1 MIKERS
7 SVVITGGASG
17 IGKALAFRFGKEGHD
32 IIIGDVE
39 EAALEIAISELRSE
53 AILATGIVVDVSDL
67 DSVRS
72 FRDQI
77 FSEFSPPYILCL
89 NAGVGA
95 GGSIS
100 ESSVLDWEWVL
111 GVNLWGVIYG
121 LNTFLPFM
129 EDNNNGHII
138 ITSSIAGHLSY
149 PNMGVYNASKH
160 AVLSIAETLCYE
172 LQEKGIEVGV
182 SVLCPG
188 LVKTNILDSER
199 NRPEI
204 LTSNVS
210 RNEPDDQDTRKEAVR
225 EIYNL
230 ALDPDSVADLVF
242 KAVESKQFYIFT
254 ENTFQDAIKTR
265 HRDIELVRNP
275 MLGANLVEEHL
286 NDTD

>member
-53 AILATGIVVDVSDL
+53 AISATGIVVDVSDL

-210 RNEPDDQDTRKEAVR
+210 LNEPDDQDTRKEAVR

>member
-7 SVVITGGASG
+7 TVVITGGASG
-17 IGKALAFRFGKEGHD
+17 IGKALAFRFGKEGND
-32 IIIGDVE
+32 IIIGDIE
-39 EAALEIAISELRSE
+39 EAALDIAISELRSE
-53 AILATGIVVDVSDL
+53 GILATGIVVDVSDL

-72 FRDQI
+72 FKEQI
-77 FSEFSPPYILCL
+77 FSAFAPPYILCL

-100 ESSVLDWEWVL
+100 ESDVLDWEWVL

-121 LNTFLPFM
+121 LNAFLPFM
-129 EDNNNGHII
+129 EKNNNGHIV

-172 LQEKGIEVGV
+172 LQEKSTEVGV

-204 LTSNVS
+204 LTGNVS
-210 RNEPDDQDTRKEAVR
+210 LTEPDDHDTRKEAVR

-254 ENTFQDAIKTR
+254 ENTFHDAIKSR
-265 HRDIELVRNP
+265 HRDIELARNP
-275 MLGANLVEEHL
+275 MLRANLVEEHL

>member
-1 MIKERS
+1 MTRDQS

-39 EAALEIAISELRSE
+39 ESALGITTSELRS
-53 AILATGIVVDVSDL
+53 AGILATGIVVDVSDI

-72 FRDQI
+72 FKDQI
-77 FSEFSPPYILCL
+77 FSEFTPPYILCL

-95 GGSIS
+95 GGPIS
-100 ESSVLDWEWVL
+100 ESDILDWEWVL

-121 LNTFLPFM
+121 LNAFLPSM
-129 EDNNNGHII
+129 QEKNNGHIV

-149 PNMGVYNASKH
+149 PNMGIYNASKH

-172 LQEKGIEVGV
+172 MQEKSSDVGV

-188 LVKTNILDSER
+188 LVKTNILDSDR

-204 LTSNVS
+204 LTSNDS
-210 RNEPDDQDTRKEAVR
+210 LNESNDDDGRKEAVR
-225 EIYNL
+225 DIYNL
-230 ALDPDSVADLVF
+230 ALDPESVADLVF
-242 KAVESKQFYIFT
+242 KAVQSKQFYIFT
-254 ENTFQDAIKTR
+254 ENTFQDAIKSR
-265 HRDIELVRNP
+265 HRDIELARNP
-275 MLGANLVEEHL
+275 TLGANLVEEHL
-286 NDTD
+286 NDTH

>member
-1 MIKERS
+1 MTRDQS

-39 EAALEIAISELRSE
+39 ESALGITITELRS
-53 AILATGIVVDVSDL
+53 AGILATGIVVDVSDI

-72 FRDQI
+72 FKDRI
-77 FSEFSPPYILCL
+77 FSEFTPPYILCL

-95 GGSIS
+95 GGPIS
-100 ESSVLDWEWVL
+100 ESDILDWEWVL

-121 LNTFLPFM
+121 LNAFLPSM
-129 EDNNNGHII
+129 QEKNNGHIV

-172 LQEKGIEVGV
+172 MQEKSSDVGV

-188 LVKTNILDSER
+188 LVKTNILDSDR

-204 LTSNVS
+204 LTSNDS
-210 RNEPDDQDTRKEAVR
+210 LNESNDDDGRKEAVR

-230 ALDPDSVADLVF
+230 ALDPESVADLVF
-242 KAVESKQFYIFT
+242 KAVQSNQFYIFT
-254 ENTFQDAIKTR
+254 ENTFQDAIKSR
-265 HRDIELVRNP
+265 HRDIELARNP

>member
-72 FRDQI
+72 FRGQI
-77 FSEFSPPYILCL
+77 FTEFSPPYILCL

-210 RNEPDDQDTRKEAVR
+210 LNEPDDQDTRKEAVR

>member
-1 MIKERS
+1 M
-7 SVVITGGASG
+7 
-17 IGKALAFRFGKEGHD
+17 
-32 IIIGDVE
+32 
-39 EAALEIAISELRSE
+39 
-53 AILATGIVVDVSDL
+53 ATGIVVDVSDL

-210 RNEPDDQDTRKEAVR
+210 LNEPDDQDTRKEAVR

>member
-17 IGKALAFRFGKEGHD
+17 IGKALAFRFGKEGND

-39 EAALEIAISELRSE
+39 EAALDIAISELRSE
-53 AILATGIVVDVSDL
+53 GILATGIVVDVSDL

-100 ESSVLDWEWVL
+100 ESDVLDWEWVL

-129 EDNNNGHII
+129 EDNNSGHII

-172 LQEKGIEVGV
+172 LQEKSSEVGV

-204 LTSNVS
+204 LTSNDTLD
-210 RNEPDDQDTRKEAVR
+210 EPDDQGTRKEAVR

-230 ALDPDSVADLVF
+230 ALDPNSVADLVF

-254 ENTFQDAIKTR
+254 ENTFQDAIKSR
-265 HRDIELVRNP
+265 HRDIELARNP
-275 MLGANLVEEHL
+275 MLGADLVEEHL

>member
-53 AILATGIVVDVSDL
+53 EILATGIVVDVSDL

-100 ESSVLDWEWVL
+100 DSSLLDWEWVL

-210 RNEPDDQDTRKEAVR
+210 LNEPDDQDTRKEAVR

>member
-17 IGKALAFRFGKEGHD
+17 IGKALACFGKEGHD

-210 RNEPDDQDTRKEAVR
+210 LNEPDDQDTRKEAVR

-275 MLGANLVEEHL
+275 MLGANLFEEHL

>member
-53 AILATGIVVDVSDL
+53 EILATGIVVDVSDL

-100 ESSVLDWEWVL
+100 DSSLLDWEWVL

-210 RNEPDDQDTRKEAVR
+210 LNEPDDQDTRKEAVR

-254 ENTFQDAIKTR
+254 ENTFQDAIKSR

>member
-17 IGKALAFRFGKEGHD
+17 IGKALAFRFGKEGND

-39 EAALEIAISELRSE
+39 EAALDIAISELRSE
-53 AILATGIVVDVSDL
+53 GILATGIVVDVSDL

-100 ESSVLDWEWVL
+100 ESDVLDWEWVL

-129 EDNNNGHII
+129 EDNNSGHII

-172 LQEKGIEVGV
+172 LQEKSSEVGV

-188 LVKTNILDSER
+188 IVKTNILDSER

-204 LTSNVS
+204 LTSNDTLD
-210 RNEPDDQDTRKEAVR
+210 EPDDQDTRKEAVR

-230 ALDPDSVADLVF
+230 ALDPNSVADLVF

-254 ENTFQDAIKTR
+254 ENTFQDAIKSR
-265 HRDIELVRNP
+265 HRDIELARNP
-275 MLGANLVEEHL
+275 MLGADLVEEHL

>member
-53 AILATGIVVDVSDL
+53 EILATGIVVDFSDL

-210 RNEPDDQDTRKEAVR
+210 LNEPDDQDTRKEAVR

>member
-1 MIKERS
+1 MTRDQS

-39 EAALEIAISELRSE
+39 ESALGITISELRS
-53 AILATGIVVDVSDL
+53 AGILATGIVVDVSDI

-72 FRDQI
+72 FKDRI
-77 FSEFSPPYILCL
+77 FSEFTPPYILCL

-95 GGSIS
+95 GGPIS
-100 ESSVLDWEWVL
+100 ESDILDWEWVL

-121 LNTFLPFM
+121 LNAFLPSM
-129 EDNNNGHII
+129 QEKNNGHIV

-149 PNMGVYNASKH
+149 PNMGIYNASKH

-172 LQEKGIEVGV
+172 MQEKSSDVGV

-188 LVKTNILDSER
+188 LVKTNILDSDR

-204 LTSNVS
+204 LTSNDS
-210 RNEPDDQDTRKEAVR
+210 LNESNDDDGRKEAVR
-225 EIYNL
+225 DIYNL
-230 ALDPDSVADLVF
+230 ALDPESVADLVF
-242 KAVESKQFYIFT
+242 KAVQSKQFYIFT
-254 ENTFQDAIKTR
+254 ENTFQDAIKSR
-265 HRDIELVRNP
+265 HRDIELARNP
-275 MLGANLVEEHL
+275 TLGANLVEEHL
-286 NDTD
+286 NDTH

>member
-1 MIKERS
+1 MIKEKQ

-17 IGKALAFRFGKEGHD
+17 IGRALAFRFGRGGND
-32 IIIGDVE
+32 IIVGDVE
-39 EAALEIAISELRSE
+39 ESALNITISELRSE
-53 AILATGIVVDVSDL
+53 GISATGIIVDVADL
-67 DSVRS
+67 DSVHS
-72 FRDQI
+72 FKEQVISD
-77 FSEFSPPYILCL
+77 FTPPYVLCL

-100 ESSVLDWEWVL
+100 ESDILDWEWVL

-121 LNTFLPFM
+121 LNAFLPIM
-129 EDNNNGHII
+129 EENNNGHVV

-160 AVLSIAETLCYE
+160 AVLSIAETLYYE
-172 LQEKGIEVGV
+172 VQEKNSDIGV

-188 LVKTNILDSER
+188 LVKTNILDSDR

-204 LTSNVS
+204 LTINDSLDES
-210 RNEPDDQDTRKEAVR
+210 DDHDIRKEAVR

-230 ALDPDSVADLVF
+230 ALEPERVADLVF
-242 KAVESKQFYIFT
+242 KAVESRQFYIFT
-254 ENTFQDAIKTR
+254 EDTFQGAIQSR
-265 HRDIELVRNP
+265 HRDIELARNP

-286 NDTD
+286 NDSD

>member
-53 AILATGIVVDVSDL
+53 EILATGSVVDVSDL

-210 RNEPDDQDTRKEAVR
+210 LNEPDDQDTRKEAVR

-275 MLGANLVEEHL
+275 MLRANLVEEHL
-286 NDTD
+286 NDSD

>member
-1 MIKERS
+1 MIKEKQ

-17 IGKALAFRFGKEGHD
+17 IGRALAFRFGRGGND
-32 IIIGDVE
+32 IIVGDVE
-39 EAALEIAISELRSE
+39 ESALNITISELRSE
-53 AILATGIVVDVSDL
+53 GISATGIIVDVADL

-72 FRDQI
+72 FKEQVISD
-77 FSEFSPPYILCL
+77 FTSPYVLCL

-100 ESSVLDWEWVL
+100 ESDILDWEWVL

-121 LNTFLPFM
+121 LNAFLPIM
-129 EDNNNGHII
+129 EENNNGHVV

-160 AVLSIAETLCYE
+160 AVLSIAETLYYE
-172 LQEKGIEVGV
+172 VQEKNSDIGV

-188 LVKTNILDSER
+188 LVKTNILDSDR

-204 LTSNVS
+204 LTINDSLDES
-210 RNEPDDQDTRKEAVR
+210 DDHDIRKEAVR

-230 ALDPDSVADLVF
+230 ALEPERVADLVF
-242 KAVESKQFYIFT
+242 KAVESRQFYIFT
-254 ENTFQDAIKTR
+254 EDTFQGAIQSR
-265 HRDIELVRNP
+265 HRDIELARNP

-286 NDTD
+286 NDSD

>member
-1 MIKERS
+1 MTRDQS

-39 EAALEIAISELRSE
+39 ESALGITITELRS
-53 AILATGIVVDVSDL
+53 AGILATGIVVDVSDI

-72 FRDQI
+72 FKDRI
-77 FSEFSPPYILCL
+77 FSEFTPPYILCL

-95 GGSIS
+95 GGPIS
-100 ESSVLDWEWVL
+100 ESDILDWEWVL

-121 LNTFLPFM
+121 LNAFLPSM
-129 EDNNNGHII
+129 QEKNNGHIV

-149 PNMGVYNASKH
+149 PNMGIYNASKH

-172 LQEKGIEVGV
+172 MQEKSSDVGV

-188 LVKTNILDSER
+188 LVKTNILDSDR

-204 LTSNVS
+204 LTSNDS
-210 RNEPDDQDTRKEAVR
+210 LNESNDDDGRKEAVR

-230 ALDPDSVADLVF
+230 ALDPESVADLVF
-242 KAVESKQFYIFT
+242 KAVQSKQFYIFT
-254 ENTFQDAIKTR
+254 ENTFQDAIKSR
-265 HRDIELVRNP
+265 HRDIESARNP
-275 MLGANLVEEHL
+275 TLGANLVEEHL
-286 NDTD
+286 NDTH

>member
-210 RNEPDDQDTRKEAVR
+210 LNEPDDQDTRKEAVR

-275 MLGANLVEEHL
+275 MLRANLVEEHL

>member
-53 AILATGIVVDVSDL
+53 EILATGIVVDVSDL

-100 ESSVLDWEWVL
+100 EASVLDWEWVL

-210 RNEPDDQDTRKEAVR
+210 LNEPDDQDTRKEAVR

>member
-53 AILATGIVVDVSDL
+53 EILATGIVVDVSDL

-172 LQEKGIEVGV
+172 MQEKSSDVGV

-188 LVKTNILDSER
+188 LVKTNILDSDR
-199 NRPEI
+199 NRPEVLI
-204 LTSNVS
+204 SNDS
-210 RNEPDDQDTRKEAVR
+210 LNEPDDDDGRKEAVR

-230 ALDPDSVADLVF
+230 ALDPESVADLVF
-242 KAVESKQFYIFT
+242 KAVQSNQFYIFT
-254 ENTFQDAIKTR
+254 ENTFRDAIKSR
-265 HRDIELVRNP
+265 HRDIELARNP

>member
-17 IGKALAFRFGKEGHD
+17 IGKALAFRFGEEGHD

-210 RNEPDDQDTRKEAVR
+210 LNEPDDQDTRKEAVR

>member
-1 MIKERS
+1 MIKEKQ

-17 IGKALAFRFGKEGHD
+17 IGRALAFRFGRGGDD
-32 IIIGDVE
+32 IIVGDVE
-39 EAALEIAISELRSE
+39 ESALNITISELRSE
-53 AILATGIVVDVSDL
+53 GISATGIIVDVADL
-67 DSVRS
+67 DSVHS
-72 FRDQI
+72 FKEQVISD
-77 FSEFSPPYILCL
+77 FTPPYVLCL

-100 ESSVLDWEWVL
+100 ESDILDWEWVL

-121 LNTFLPFM
+121 LNAFLPIM
-129 EDNNNGHII
+129 EENNNGHVV

-160 AVLSIAETLCYE
+160 AVLSIAETLYYE
-172 LQEKGIEVGV
+172 VQEKNSDIGV

-188 LVKTNILDSER
+188 LVKTNILDSDR

-204 LTSNVS
+204 LTINDSLDES
-210 RNEPDDQDTRKEAVR
+210 DDHDIRKEAVR

-230 ALDPDSVADLVF
+230 ALEPERVADLVF
-242 KAVESKQFYIFT
+242 KAVESRQFYIFT
-254 ENTFQDAIKTR
+254 EDTFQGAIQSR
-265 HRDIELVRNP
+265 HRDIELARNP

-286 NDTD
+286 NDSD

>member
-1 MIKERS
+1 MIKEKQ

-17 IGKALAFRFGKEGHD
+17 IGRALAFRFGRGGND
-32 IIIGDVE
+32 IIVGDVE
-39 EAALEIAISELRSE
+39 ESALNITISELRSE
-53 AILATGIVVDVSDL
+53 GISATGIIVDVADL

-72 FRDQI
+72 FKEQVISD
-77 FSEFSPPYILCL
+77 FTPPYVLCL

-100 ESSVLDWEWVL
+100 ESDILDWEWVL

-121 LNTFLPFM
+121 LNAFLPIM
-129 EDNNNGHII
+129 EENNNGHVV

-160 AVLSIAETLCYE
+160 AVLSIAETLYYE
-172 LQEKGIEVGV
+172 VQEKNSDIGV

-188 LVKTNILDSER
+188 LVKTNILDSDR

-204 LTSNVS
+204 LTINDSLG
-210 RNEPDDQDTRKEAVR
+210 EPDDHDIRKEAVR

-230 ALDPDSVADLVF
+230 ALEPERVADLVF
-242 KAVESKQFYIFT
+242 KAVESRQFYIFT
-254 ENTFQDAIKTR
+254 EDTFQGAIQSR
-265 HRDIELVRNP
+265 HRDIELARNP

-286 NDTD
+286 NDSD

>member
-53 AILATGIVVDVSDL
+53 EILATGIVVDVSDL

-210 RNEPDDQDTRKEAVR
+210 LNEPDDQDTRKEAVR

>member
-1 MIKERS
+1 MTRDQS

-39 EAALEIAISELRSE
+39 ESALGITISELRS
-53 AILATGIVVDVSDL
+53 AGILATGIVVDVSDI

-72 FRDQI
+72 FKDRI
-77 FSEFSPPYILCL
+77 FSEFTPPYILCL

-95 GGSIS
+95 GGPIS
-100 ESSVLDWEWVL
+100 ESYILDWEWVL

-121 LNTFLPFM
+121 LNAFLPSM
-129 EDNNNGHII
+129 QEKNNGHIV

-149 PNMGVYNASKH
+149 PNMGVYYASKH

-172 LQEKGIEVGV
+172 MQEKSSDVGV

-188 LVKTNILDSER
+188 LVKTNILDSDR

-204 LTSNVS
+204 LTSNDS
-210 RNEPDDQDTRKEAVR
+210 LNESNDDDGRKEAVR
-225 EIYNL
+225 DIYNL
-230 ALDPDSVADLVF
+230 ALDPESVADLVF
-242 KAVESKQFYIFT
+242 KAVQSKQFYIFT
-254 ENTFQDAIKTR
+254 ENTFQDAIKSR
-265 HRDIELVRNP
+265 HRDIELARNP
-275 MLGANLVEEHL
+275 TLGANLVEEHL
-286 NDTD
+286 NDTH

>member
-17 IGKALAFRFGKEGHD
+17 IGKALAFRFGKEGND

-39 EAALEIAISELRSE
+39 EAALDIAISELRSE
-53 AILATGIVVDVSDL
+53 GILATGIVVDVSDL

-100 ESSVLDWEWVL
+100 ESDVLDWEWVL

-129 EDNNNGHII
+129 EDNNSGHII

-160 AVLSIAETLCYE
+160 AVLSIAETLCFE
-172 LQEKGIEVGV
+172 LQEKSSEVGV

-204 LTSNVS
+204 LTSNDTLD
-210 RNEPDDQDTRKEAVR
+210 EPDDQGTRKEAVR

-230 ALDPDSVADLVF
+230 ALDPNSVADLVF

-254 ENTFQDAIKTR
+254 ENTFQDAIKSR
-265 HRDIELVRNP
+265 HRDIELARNP
-275 MLGANLVEEHL
+275 MLGADLVEEHL

>member
-1 MIKERS
+1 MIKDRT
-7 SVVITGGASG
+7 SVVVTGGASG
-17 IGKALAFRFGKEGHD
+17 IGKALAFRFGKEGND

-188 LVKTNILDSER
+188 LVKTNIFR
-199 NRPEI
+199 
-204 LTSNVS
+204 
-210 RNEPDDQDTRKEAVR
+210 
-225 EIYNL
+225 
-230 ALDPDSVADLVF
+230 
-242 KAVESKQFYIFT
+242 
-254 ENTFQDAIKTR
+254 
-265 HRDIELVRNP
+265 
-275 MLGANLVEEHL
+275 
-286 NDTD
+286 

>member
-1 MIKERS
+1 MTRDQG

-39 EAALEIAISELRSE
+39 ESALGITISELRS
-53 AILATGIVVDVSDL
+53 AGILATGIVVDVSDI

-72 FRDQI
+72 FKDRI
-77 FSEFSPPYILCL
+77 FSEFTPPYILCL

-95 GGSIS
+95 GGPIS
-100 ESSVLDWEWVL
+100 ESDILDWEWVL

-121 LNTFLPFM
+121 LNAFLPSM
-129 EDNNNGHII
+129 QEKNNGHIV

-172 LQEKGIEVGV
+172 MQEKSSDVGV

-188 LVKTNILDSER
+188 LVKTNILDSDR

-204 LTSNVS
+204 LTSNDS
-210 RNEPDDQDTRKEAVR
+210 LNESNDDDGRKEAVR
-225 EIYNL
+225 DIYNL
-230 ALDPDSVADLVF
+230 ALDPESVADLVF
-242 KAVESKQFYIFT
+242 KAVQSKQFYIFT
-254 ENTFQDAIKTR
+254 ENTFQDAIKSR
-265 HRDIELVRNP
+265 HRDIELARNP
-275 MLGANLVEEHL
+275 TLGANLVEEHL
-286 NDTD
+286 NDTH

>member
-39 EAALEIAISELRSE
+39 EAALEIAISDLRSE
-53 AILATGIVVDVSDL
+53 EILATGIVVDVSDL

-210 RNEPDDQDTRKEAVR
+210 LNEPDDQDTRKEAVR

>member
-17 IGKALAFRFGKEGHD
+17 IGKALAFRFGKEGND

-53 AILATGIVVDVSDL
+53 GILATGIVVDVSDL

-172 LQEKGIEVGV
+172 LQEKSIEVGV

-210 RNEPDDQDTRKEAVR
+210 LNEPDDQDTRKEAVR

-275 MLGANLVEEHL
+275 ILGANLVEEHL
-286 NDTD
+286 NETD

>member
-1 MIKERS
+1 MIRERS

-39 EAALEIAISELRSE
+39 EPALEIAISELRSE
-53 AILATGIVVDVSDL
+53 EILATGIVVDVSDL

-210 RNEPDDQDTRKEAVR
+210 LNEPDDQDTRKEAVR